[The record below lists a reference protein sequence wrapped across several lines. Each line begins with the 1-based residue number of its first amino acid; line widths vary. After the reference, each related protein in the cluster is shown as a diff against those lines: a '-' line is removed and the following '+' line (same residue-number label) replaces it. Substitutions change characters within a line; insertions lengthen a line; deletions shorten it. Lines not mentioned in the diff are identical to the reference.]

1 MGILYE
7 EAFVEEGRDGR
18 IKTRQH
24 SKLWLWKLQSHIE
37 LFIISLLQKSSRIL
51 QSEKEAWKC

>member
-1 MGILYE
+1 MYKQSDPGTGILDE

-24 SKLWLWKLQSHIE
+24 SKLWLWKLQPHIE
-37 LFIISLLQKSSRIL
+37 
-51 QSEKEAWKC
+51 